1 MFPQQSFCI
10 EPDTYLKV
18 NGDDSQ
24 SDQKI
29 DWNANKR
36 FIIALEDK
44 QCLRLGAI
52 ARYFFKYPLID
63 RKH

>member
-29 DWNANKR
+29 D
-36 FIIALEDK
+36 
-44 QCLRLGAI
+44 
-52 ARYFFKYPLID
+52 
-63 RKH
+63 